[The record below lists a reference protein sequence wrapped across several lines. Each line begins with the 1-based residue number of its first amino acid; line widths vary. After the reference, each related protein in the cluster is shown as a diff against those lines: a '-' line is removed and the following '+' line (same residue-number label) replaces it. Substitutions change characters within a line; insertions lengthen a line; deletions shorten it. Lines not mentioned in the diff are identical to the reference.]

1 MIIFVVEYCGLD
13 LTKPRSE
20 MVLKALIIISIILQ
34 TLATIAAIRL
44 VRITKYNSI
53 WILLII
59 GMGAMSITRFGQYAQ
74 TFNDDPSVQ
83 APKEFYVWLDAI
95 ASLCIAVGVLY
106 AHKLFTYIG
115 HLDHQRK
122 LTNKRILAAVLRT
135 EERVRSRYSRELHDG
150 MGPLLSS
157 AKMSMSVLAKRAHS
171 EEDRELISST
181 SAVID
186 ESIRSLREIS
196 NNLSPQVLNDFGLVR
211 GISNFINKN
220 PQLRTIEMY
229 FDTNLRK
236 ERFDHDI
243 EVILYRVVCELIN
256 NSLKHSGCTRIDL
269 DLRHVYDR
277 LYLTY
282 KDNGRG
288 FDTQAVADCGMGM
301 SNITSR
307 IHSLGGTIEINSQLG
322 AGMSVLIVVST
333 EGETIETD
341 ENNDDE

>member
-1 MIIFVVEYCGLD
+1 M
-13 LTKPRSE
+13 
-20 MVLKALIIISIILQ
+20 LQ

-44 VRITKYNSI
+44 VRLTKYNSI

-59 GMGAMSITRFGQYAQ
+59 GMAAMSVTRYGQYVQ
-74 TFNDDPSVQ
+74 TFVDDSTAN
-83 APKEFYVWLDAI
+83 APNELYIWLDAV

-122 LTNKRILAAVLRT
+122 LTNKRILTAVLRT
-135 EERVRSRYSRELHDG
+135 EEKFRSRYSRELHDG

-157 AKMSMSVLAKRAHS
+157 AKMSMSVLAKRAED
-171 EEDRELISST
+171 EENRELIAST

-186 ESIRSLREIS
+186 EAIRSLREIS

-211 GISNFINKN
+211 GITNFINKN
-220 PQLRTIEMY
+220 PQLRTIEMR

-243 EVILYRVVCELIN
+243 EVILYRVICELIN
-256 NSLKHSGCTRIDL
+256 NSLKHSGCTKIEL
-269 DLRHVYDR
+269 DLQLVYDR
-277 LYLTY
+277 IYLTY
-282 KDNGRG
+282 SDNGRG
-288 FDTQAVADCGMGM
+288 FDTQAVADYGMGM

-307 IHSLGGTIEINSQLG
+307 IHSLGGTIEITSQPNK
-322 AGMSVLIVVST
+322 GMAASIVVST
-333 EGETIETD
+333 VGENIVNDEDD
-341 ENNDDE
+341 ENE